1 MQPPTSSDVILCLNI
16 LQCIVYI
23 LSLQGVFVVKLQQQL
38 HMFLGEFIDI
48 GKRHRKENKNK
59 NKKETFIIPYSY
71 NVNIRYVN
79 FSCSNLLHTRGVFQ
93 YLDTLKVLPKLTSFQ
108 NSLEMTVPTL
118 PKAFSRLLL
127 IVLCAIVFVNE
138 CLSNKKVT
146 CHPNLTPSTF
156 FFLNVKIQFGQHI
169 MVFCKWVSYQW
180 EGHFRSKVDFL
191 NLFSNG
197 KNLVWK
203 AQKGF

>member
-1 MQPPTSSDVILCLNI
+1 MLIFHAPIC
-16 LQCIVYI
+16 
-23 LSLQGVFVVKLQQQL
+23 
-38 HMFLGEFIDI
+38 FIQ
-48 GKRHRKENKNK
+48 E
-59 NKKETFIIPYSY
+59 
-71 NVNIRYVN
+71 
-79 FSCSNLLHTRGVFQ
+79 GVFQ
-93 YLDTLKVLPKLTSFQ
+93 YLDTLKVLPNLTSFQ

-169 MVFCKWVSYQW
+169 MVFHDLESVLSLVIAGPFFLFCKWVSYQW